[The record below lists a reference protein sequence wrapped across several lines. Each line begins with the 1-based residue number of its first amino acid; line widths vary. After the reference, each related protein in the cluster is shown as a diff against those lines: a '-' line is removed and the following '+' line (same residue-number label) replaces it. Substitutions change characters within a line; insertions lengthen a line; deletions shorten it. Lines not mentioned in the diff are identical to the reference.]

1 MRSTAWTCRR
11 TCPVFDGDEAY
22 DLVGCT
28 EQGTVPLWI
37 PHRWDETEPHE
48 LHAWV

>member
-1 MRSTAWTCRR
+1 MDLPVHLS
-11 TCPVFDGDEAY
+11 VFDGDAAY

-37 PHRWDETEPHE
+37 PHRWDETEPHD
-48 LHAWV
+48 LHAWA